1 MVNSLRKR
9 SGPGLTYSIIG
20 NLSLGEVVSVYEEV
34 DGWFRLDATS
44 DVWCSGAANYMQ
56 RLSADSP
63 EPTQVRRAQCIVRA
77 LYLREGPGKN
87 YKIIGNL
94 VRNDV
99 VTVYEVKN
107 GWYRISSTKQVWCS
121 GESQY
126 MKSFA

>member
-20 NLSLGEVVSVYEEV
+20 NISLGEVVSVYEEV
-34 DGWFRLDATS
+34 DGWFRLDATA

-56 RLSADSP
+56 RLPANSS
-63 EPTQVRRAQCIVRA
+63 ETTQVRRAQCIVRA

-87 YKIIGNL
+87 HKIIGNL

-107 GWYRISSTKQVWCS
+107 GWYRISPTKQVWCS

-126 MKSFA
+126 MKVLA